1 MVKVAVEPECWRR
14 ESLVQAVEAGGG
26 EVTDPDVAEAL
37 VWAEPA
43 RADLLPPMLDDNVN
57 IEWVQLPYAGIE
69 PFLEMLRSRPNLTW
83 TCGKGVYASPVAE
96 HVLAMA
102 LAGLR
107 GLTSYA
113 QADSWS
119 KPQGSNLFGAN
130 VTILGGGGITEHLI
144 PLLKPFN
151 CRITVVRNQL
161 IPMEGATEVVASHD
175 LHSVLPSSDLLV
187 LALALTPETA
197 GVISKTEL
205 ALLPDDAWLI
215 NVARGG
221 HVVTED
227 LVDALRE
234 GLIGGAALDVTD
246 PEPLP
251 DGHPLWS
258 FDNCLITPH
267 IGNTPEMGLPL
278 LAQRVTENV
287 ERRIAGSE
295 LIGPVDVDLGY

>member
-14 ESLVQAVEAGGG
+14 DSLVQAVEAGGG

-83 TCGKGVYASPVAE
+83 TCGKGVYAPPVAE

-107 GLTSYA
+107 GLSSYA

-119 KPQGSNLFGAN
+119 QPQGRNLFGAN

-144 PLLKPFN
+144 PLLQPFD
-151 CRITVVRNQL
+151 CKITVVRNQL
-161 IPMEGATEVVASHD
+161 IPVQGATEVLASQD

-197 GVISKTEL
+197 GIISKTEL
-205 ALLPDDAWLI
+205 ALLPNHAWLI

-221 HVVTED
+221 HVVTGD
-227 LVDALRE
+227 LVEALRE
-234 GLIGGAALDVTD
+234 GSIGGAALDVTD

-278 LAQRVTENV
+278 LAQRVTDNV
-287 ERRIAGSE
+287 ERRIAGSN
-295 LIGPVDVDLGY
+295 LIGPVDVGLGY

>member
-119 KPQGSNLFGAN
+119 EPQGSNLFGAN

-144 PLLKPFN
+144 PLLEPFN

-161 IPMEGATEVVASHD
+161 IPMQGATEVVASHD
-175 LHSVLPSSDLLV
+175 LHSVLPSTDLLV

-197 GVISKTEL
+197 GIISKTEL

>member
-14 ESLVQAVEAGGG
+14 DSLVQAVEAGGG

-43 RADLLPPMLDDNVN
+43 RADLLPPMLDDNAN

-83 TCGKGVYASPVAE
+83 TCGKGVYAPPVAE

-107 GLTSYA
+107 GLSSYA

-119 KPQGSNLFGAN
+119 QPQGRNLFGAN

-144 PLLKPFN
+144 PLLQPFD
-151 CRITVVRNQL
+151 CKITVVRNQL
-161 IPMEGATEVVASHD
+161 IPVQGATEVLASQD

-197 GVISKTEL
+197 GIISKTEL
-205 ALLPDDAWLI
+205 ALLPNHAWLI

-221 HVVTED
+221 HVVTGD
-227 LVDALRE
+227 LVEALRE
-234 GLIGGAALDVTD
+234 GSIGGAALDVTD

-278 LAQRVTENV
+278 LAQRVTDNV
-287 ERRIAGSE
+287 ERRIAGSN
-295 LIGPVDVDLGY
+295 LIGPVDVGLGY

>member
-14 ESLVQAVEAGGG
+14 DSLVQAVEAGGG

-43 RADLLPPMLDDNVN
+43 RADLLPPMLDDNAN

-83 TCGKGVYASPVAE
+83 TCGKGVYAPPVAE

-107 GLTSYA
+107 GLSSYA

-119 KPQGSNLFGAN
+119 QPQGRNLFGAN

-144 PLLKPFN
+144 PMLQPFD
-151 CRITVVRNQL
+151 CKITVVRNQL
-161 IPMEGATEVVASHD
+161 IPVQGATEVLASQD

-197 GVISKTEL
+197 GIISKTEL
-205 ALLPDDAWLI
+205 ALLPNHAWLI

-227 LVDALRE
+227 LVEALRE
-234 GLIGGAALDVTD
+234 GSIGGAALDVTD

-278 LAQRVTENV
+278 LAQRVTDNV
-287 ERRIAGSE
+287 ERRIAGSN
-295 LIGPVDVDLGY
+295 LIGPVDVGLGY

>member
-14 ESLVQAVEAGGG
+14 DSLVQAVEAGGG

-83 TCGKGVYASPVAE
+83 TCGKGVYAPPVAE

-107 GLTSYA
+107 GLSSYA

-119 KPQGSNLFGAN
+119 QPQGRNLFGAN

-144 PLLKPFN
+144 PLLQPFD
-151 CRITVVRNQL
+151 CKITVVRNQL
-161 IPMEGATEVVASHD
+161 IPVQGATEVLASQD

-197 GVISKTEL
+197 GIISKTEL
-205 ALLPDDAWLI
+205 ALLPNHAWLI

-227 LVDALRE
+227 LVEALRE
-234 GLIGGAALDVTD
+234 GSIGGAALDVTD

-278 LAQRVTENV
+278 LAQRVTDNV
-287 ERRIAGSE
+287 ERRIAGLN
-295 LIGPVDVDLGY
+295 LIGPVDVGLGY

>member
-26 EVTDPDVAEAL
+26 EVTDPEVAEAL

-234 GLIGGAALDVTD
+234 GSIGGAALDVTD

>member
-14 ESLVQAVEAGGG
+14 DSLVQAVEAGGG

-83 TCGKGVYASPVAE
+83 TCGKGVYAPPVAE

-107 GLTSYA
+107 GLSSYA

-119 KPQGSNLFGAN
+119 QPQGRNLFGAN

-144 PLLKPFN
+144 PLLQPFD
-151 CRITVVRNQL
+151 CKITVVRNQL
-161 IPMEGATEVVASHD
+161 IPVKGATEVLASQD

-197 GVISKTEL
+197 GIISKTEL
-205 ALLPDDAWLI
+205 ALLPNHAWLI

-227 LVDALRE
+227 LVEALRE
-234 GLIGGAALDVTD
+234 GSIGGAALDVTD

-278 LAQRVTENV
+278 LAQRVTDNV
-287 ERRIAGSE
+287 ERRIAGSN
-295 LIGPVDVDLGY
+295 LIGPVDVGLGY

>member
-14 ESLVQAVEAGGG
+14 DSLVQAVEAGGG

-83 TCGKGVYASPVAE
+83 TCGKGVYAPPVAE

-107 GLTSYA
+107 GLSSYA

-119 KPQGSNLFGAN
+119 QPQGRNLFGAN

-144 PLLKPFN
+144 PLLQPFD
-151 CRITVVRNQL
+151 CKITVVRNQL
-161 IPMEGATEVVASHD
+161 IPVQGATEVLASQD

-197 GVISKTEL
+197 GIISKTEL
-205 ALLPDDAWLI
+205 ALLPNHAWLI

-227 LVDALRE
+227 LVEALRE
-234 GLIGGAALDVTD
+234 GSIGGAALDVTD

-287 ERRIAGSE
+287 ERRIAGSN

>member
-1 MVKVAVEPECWRR
+1 MVRVAVEPECWRR
-14 ESLVQAVEAGGG
+14 ESLVEAVELGGG
-26 EVTDPDVAEAL
+26 EVTSPNVAEAL

-43 RADLLPPMLDDNVN
+43 RADLLPPMLDDNPN
-57 IEWVQLPYAGIE
+57 IDWVQLPYAGIE
-69 PFLEMLRSRPNLTW
+69 PFLQMLRSRPNLTW

-96 HVLAMA
+96 HALAMA

-113 QADSWS
+113 QVGSWS
-119 KPQGSNLFGAN
+119 EPQGRNLFGAN

-144 PLLKPFN
+144 PLLKPFD

-161 IPMEGATEVVASHD
+161 IPMQGVSEVLASRY
-175 LHSVLPSSDLLV
+175 LHSVLPSTDLLV
-187 LALALTPETA
+187 LALALTPETS
-197 GVISKTEL
+197 GIIGRTEF
-205 ALLPDDAWLI
+205 ALLPDNAWVI

-227 LVDALRE
+227 LVEALKT
-234 GLIGGAALDVTD
+234 GSIGGAALDVTD

-258 FDNCLITPH
+258 LENCLITPH

-287 ERRIAGSE
+287 ERRISGSE

>member
-26 EVTDPDVAEAL
+26 EVTDPDAAEAL

-234 GLIGGAALDVTD
+234 GSIGGAALDVTD

>member
-26 EVTDPDVAEAL
+26 EVTDPEVAEAL

-119 KPQGSNLFGAN
+119 EPQGSNLFGAN

-161 IPMEGATEVVASHD
+161 IPMQGATEVVASHD
-175 LHSVLPSSDLLV
+175 LHSVLPSTDLLV

-197 GVISKTEL
+197 GIISKTEL

-234 GLIGGAALDVTD
+234 GSIGGAALDVTD

>member
-14 ESLVQAVEAGGG
+14 DSLVQAVEAGGG

-83 TCGKGVYASPVAE
+83 TCGKGVYAPPVAE

-107 GLTSYA
+107 GLSSYA

-119 KPQGSNLFGAN
+119 QPQGRNLFGAN

-144 PLLKPFN
+144 PLLQPFD
-151 CRITVVRNQL
+151 CKITVVRNQL
-161 IPMEGATEVVASHD
+161 IPVQGATEVLASQD

-197 GVISKTEL
+197 GIISKTEL
-205 ALLPDDAWLI
+205 ALLPNHAWLI

-227 LVDALRE
+227 LVEALRE
-234 GLIGGAALDVTD
+234 GSIGGAALDVTD

-278 LAQRVTENV
+278 LAQRVTDNV
-287 ERRIAGSE
+287 ERRIAGSN
-295 LIGPVDVDLGY
+295 LIGPVDVGLGY

>member
-26 EVTDPDVAEAL
+26 EVTDPEVAEAL

-119 KPQGSNLFGAN
+119 EPQGSNLFGAN

-144 PLLKPFN
+144 PLLEPFN

-161 IPMEGATEVVASHD
+161 IPMQGATEVVASHD
-175 LHSVLPSSDLLV
+175 LHSVLPSTDLLV

-197 GVISKTEL
+197 GIISKTEL

>member
-1 MVKVAVEPECWRR
+1 MVRVAVEPECWRR
-14 ESLVQAVEAGGG
+14 ESLVEAVELGGG
-26 EVTDPDVAEAL
+26 EVTSPNVAEAL

-43 RADLLPPMLDDNVN
+43 RADLLPPMLDDNPN
-57 IEWVQLPYAGIE
+57 IDWVQLPYAGIE
-69 PFLEMLRSRPNLTW
+69 PFLQMLRSRPNLTW

-96 HVLAMA
+96 HALAMA

-113 QADSWS
+113 QVGSWS
-119 KPQGSNLFGAN
+119 EPQGRNLFGAN

-144 PLLKPFN
+144 PLLKPFD

-161 IPMEGATEVVASHD
+161 IPMQGVSEVLASRD
-175 LHSVLPSSDLLV
+175 LHSVLPSTDLLV
-187 LALALTPETA
+187 LALALTPETS
-197 GVISKTEL
+197 GIIGRTEF
-205 ALLPDDAWLI
+205 ALLPDNAWVI

-227 LVDALRE
+227 LVEALKT
-234 GLIGGAALDVTD
+234 GSIGGAALDVTD

-258 FDNCLITPH
+258 LENCLITPH

-287 ERRIAGSE
+287 ERRISGSE

>member
-14 ESLVQAVEAGGG
+14 DSLVQAVEAGGG

-43 RADLLPPMLDDNVN
+43 RADLLPPMLDDNAN

-83 TCGKGVYASPVAE
+83 TCGKGVYAPPVAE

-107 GLTSYA
+107 GLSSYA

-119 KPQGSNLFGAN
+119 QPQGRNLFGAN

-144 PLLKPFN
+144 PLLQPFD
-151 CRITVVRNQL
+151 CKITVVRNQL
-161 IPMEGATEVVASHD
+161 IPVQGATEVLASQD

-197 GVISKTEL
+197 GIISKTEL
-205 ALLPDDAWLI
+205 ALLPNHAWLI

-227 LVDALRE
+227 LVEALRE
-234 GLIGGAALDVTD
+234 GSIGGAALDVTD

-278 LAQRVTENV
+278 LAQRVTDNV
-287 ERRIAGSE
+287 ERRIAGSN
-295 LIGPVDVDLGY
+295 LIGPVDVGLGY

>member
-14 ESLVQAVEAGGG
+14 DSLVQAVEAGGG

-83 TCGKGVYASPVAE
+83 TCGKGVYAPPVAE

-107 GLTSYA
+107 GLSSYA

-119 KPQGSNLFGAN
+119 QPQGRNLFGAN

-144 PLLKPFN
+144 PLLQPFD
-151 CRITVVRNQL
+151 CKITVVRNQL
-161 IPMEGATEVVASHD
+161 IPVQGATEVLASQD

-197 GVISKTEL
+197 GIISKTEL
-205 ALLPDDAWLI
+205 ALLPNHAWLI

-221 HVVTED
+221 HVVTGD
-227 LVDALRE
+227 LVEALRE
-234 GLIGGAALDVTD
+234 GSIGGAALDVTD

-278 LAQRVTENV
+278 LAQRVTDNV
-287 ERRIAGSE
+287 ERRIAGLN
-295 LIGPVDVDLGY
+295 LIGPVDVGLGY

>member
-234 GLIGGAALDVTD
+234 GSIGGAALDVTD

>member
-130 VTILGGGGITEHLI
+130 VTILGGGGITGHLI

-234 GLIGGAALDVTD
+234 GSIGGAALDVTD

>member
-14 ESLVQAVEAGGG
+14 DSLVQAVEAGGG

-83 TCGKGVYASPVAE
+83 TCGKGVYAPPVAE

-107 GLTSYA
+107 GLSSYA

-119 KPQGSNLFGAN
+119 QPQGRNLFGAN

-144 PLLKPFN
+144 PLLQPFD
-151 CRITVVRNQL
+151 CKITVVRNQL
-161 IPMEGATEVVASHD
+161 IPVQGATEVLASQD

-187 LALALTPETA
+187 LALALTPET
-197 GVISKTEL
+197 GGIISKTEL
-205 ALLPDDAWLI
+205 ALLPNHAWLI

-227 LVDALRE
+227 LVEALRE
-234 GLIGGAALDVTD
+234 GSIGGAALDVTD

-278 LAQRVTENV
+278 LAQRVTDNV
-287 ERRIAGSE
+287 ERRIAGSN
-295 LIGPVDVDLGY
+295 LIGPVDIGLGY

>member
-1 MVKVAVEPECWRR
+1 
-14 ESLVQAVEAGGG
+14 
-26 EVTDPDVAEAL
+26 
-37 VWAEPA
+37 
-43 RADLLPPMLDDNVN
+43 
-57 IEWVQLPYAGIE
+57 
-69 PFLEMLRSRPNLTW
+69 MLRSRPNLTW

-96 HVLAMA
+96 HALAMA

-113 QADSWS
+113 QVGSWS
-119 KPQGSNLFGAN
+119 EPQGRNLFGAN

-144 PLLKPFN
+144 PLLKPFD

-161 IPMEGATEVVASHD
+161 IPMQGVSEVLASQD
-175 LHSVLPSSDLLV
+175 LHSVLPSTDLLV
-187 LALALTPETA
+187 LALALTPETS
-197 GVISKTEL
+197 GIIGRTEF
-205 ALLPDDAWLI
+205 ALLPDNAWVI

-227 LVDALRE
+227 LVEALKT
-234 GLIGGAALDVTD
+234 GSIGGAALDVTD

-258 FDNCLITPH
+258 LENCLITPH

-287 ERRIAGSE
+287 ERRISGSE

>member
-26 EVTDPDVAEAL
+26 EVTDPEVAEAL

-119 KPQGSNLFGAN
+119 EPQGSNLFGAN

-144 PLLKPFN
+144 PLLEPFN

-161 IPMEGATEVVASHD
+161 IPMQGATEVVASHD
-175 LHSVLPSSDLLV
+175 LHSVLPSTDLLV

-197 GVISKTEL
+197 GIISKTEL

-234 GLIGGAALDVTD
+234 GSIGGAALDVTD